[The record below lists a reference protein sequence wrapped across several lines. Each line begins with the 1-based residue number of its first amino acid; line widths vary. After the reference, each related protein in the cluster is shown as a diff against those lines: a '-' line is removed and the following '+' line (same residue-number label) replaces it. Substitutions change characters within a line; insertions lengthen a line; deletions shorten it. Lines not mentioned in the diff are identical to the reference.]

1 MPETRKAAPAKRAAP
16 AARATPQ
23 MKKRA
28 PRRAAVKGAK
38 TIVIEQH
45 GSPIGCLMTHKRVL
59 RSLGLRKIR
68 QRVTRPDNPAVRGM
82 VKTIPHIVRI
92 VED

>member
-1 MPETRKAAPAKRAAP
+1 MPETKKAAPS
-16 AARATPQ
+16 AR
-23 MKKRA
+23 KRA
-28 PRRAAVKGAK
+28 PRSAAGQGAK

-45 GSPIGCLMTHKRVL
+45 GSPIGCIVTHKRVL

-68 QRVTRPDNPAVRGM
+68 QRVTRPDNPAVRGK

-92 VED
+92 VEE

>member
-1 MPETRKAAPAKRAAP
+1 MPETKKAAPAAGAV
-16 AARATPQ
+16 PQ
-23 MKKRA
+23 TRKRA
-28 PRRAAVKGAK
+28 PRRAAGKGGK

-45 GSPIGCLMTHKRVL
+45 GSPIGCLVTHKRVL

-92 VED
+92 VEE

>member
-1 MPETRKAAPAKRAAP
+1 MSETRKAASDSRNAAET
-16 AARATPQ
+16 RATPET
-23 MKKRA
+23 KKRA
-28 PRRAAVKGAK
+28 PRRAAGQGAK

-45 GSPIGCLMTHKRVL
+45 GSPIGCLVTHKRVL

-92 VED
+92 VEG

>member
-1 MPETRKAAPAKRAAP
+1 MPETRRPASEP
-16 AARATPQ
+16 
-23 MKKRA
+23 KKRA
-28 PRRAAVKGAK
+28 TRRVAGKGTK

-45 GSPIGCLMTHKRVL
+45 GSPIGCIVTHKRVL
-59 RSLGLRKIR
+59 RSLGLRRIR

-92 VED
+92 VEE

>member
-1 MPETRKAAPAKRAAP
+1 MPETGKAAPEK
-16 AARATPQ
+16 
-23 MKKRA
+23 KKRA
-28 PRRAAVKGAK
+28 PRRTAGKGAK

-45 GSPIGCLMTHKRVL
+45 GSPIGCLVIHKRVL

-92 VED
+92 VEE

>member
-1 MPETRKAAPAKRAAP
+1 MPETKKAAPAVR
-16 AARATPQ
+16 
-23 MKKRA
+23 KRA
-28 PRRAAVKGAK
+28 PRRAAAKGAK

-45 GSPIGCLMTHKRVL
+45 GSPIGCIVTHKRVL

-92 VED
+92 VEG

>member
-1 MPETRKAAPAKRAAP
+1 MPETRKAAPETRAAP
-16 AARATPQ
+16 EA
-23 MKKRA
+23 KKRA
-28 PRRAAVKGAK
+28 PRRTAGTSAK

-45 GSPIGCLMTHKRVL
+45 GSPIGCLVTHKRVL

-92 VED
+92 VEE

>member
-1 MPETRKAAPAKRAAP
+1 MPETSKTAPETRTVPQAK
-16 AARATPQ
+16 T
-23 MKKRA
+23 RA
-28 PRRAAVKGAK
+28 PRRAAGKGAK

-45 GSPIGCLMTHKRVL
+45 GSPIGCLVTHKRVL

-92 VED
+92 VEE

>member
-1 MPETRKAAPAKRAAP
+1 MSETRKAAPV
-16 AARATPQ
+16 ARAEPQ
-23 MKKRA
+23 RKKRA
-28 PRRAAVKGAK
+28 PRRPAGKGAK

-45 GSPIGCLMTHKRVL
+45 GSPIGCLVTHKRVL

-82 VKTIPHIVRI
+82 VNTIPHIVRI
-92 VED
+92 VEE

>member
-1 MPETRKAAPAKRAAP
+1 MPETTGG
-16 AARATPQ
+16 ARRGGKTA
-23 MKKRA
+23 
-28 PRRAAVKGAK
+28 AK

-45 GSPIGCLMTHKRVL
+45 GSAIGCLFTHKRVL
-59 RSLGLRKIR
+59 RSLGLRRIR

-92 VED
+92 VEA